1 VGGIMNY
8 PFKNLIFEGG
18 GVKGLAYVGALEVL
32 KDKKILD
39 NIERFG
45 GTSAGAITA
54 LLLGLGYKVD
64 EIKEKMDE
72 VDFESFK
79 DHSWGKIRDA
89 TRLFFD
95 GFGRYKGNEFTCWL
109 EERISDKTDNRPN
122 ITFAEL
128 KKLTGKEVFFQGTN
142 VSTHRL
148 ETFSL
153 EYTPNMPVIDAVR
166 ISMSIPFFFDSVE
179 WEGSYYVDGGMLDNF
194 PIRLFDWKRFVEKT
208 DNSYVPE
215 YYRNANKFINELFEN
230 EEFRPLIKDER
241 VVNKETLGLR
251 LDSKAEI
258 DSAKNDAPPKVNKIQ
273 DILDFTWHL
282 VASIMSYQYNA
293 HLNENDAIRTIYID
307 SVDVSATDF
316 NLDRKDKDKLITS
329 GKVCT
334 EQYINNYIKTEH
346 VNKPS

>member
-1 VGGIMNY
+1 MKY

-32 KDKKILD
+32 EEKKILE

-54 LLLGLGYKVD
+54 LLLGLGYKLD
-64 EIKEKMDE
+64 EIRIEME
-72 VDFESFK
+72 SVDFQKFK
-79 DHSWGKIRDA
+79 DDSWGEIRDT
-89 TRLFFD
+89 TRLFFN
-95 GFGRYKGNEFTCWL
+95 GFGRYKGNKFRSWL
-109 EERISDKTDNRPN
+109 EKRICKKTDGRSQ

-142 VSTHRL
+142 VSTHRI

-194 PIRLFDWKRFVEKT
+194 PIRLFDWKRFVENT

-215 YYRNANKFINELFEN
+215 YYGNANKFINELFEN
-230 EEFRPLIKDER
+230 IEFRPLIKDER

-258 DSAKNDAPPKVNKIQ
+258 DAAKNDVPPKVSTIE
-273 DILDFTWHL
+273 DILDFTWNL
-282 VASIMSYQYNA
+282 VGTIMSYQYNV

-307 SVDVSATDF
+307 SVDVSPIDF
-316 NLDRKDKDKLITS
+316 NLDRKKKDKLITS
-329 GKVCT
+329 GKACA
-334 EQYINNYIKTEH
+334 EKYIEDYNN
-346 VNKPS
+346 S